1 MKRIQTFMISAAASL
16 AVVAALLS
24 PVLVPSVA
32 EAQIQRGIDAAQTSD
47 MSTAVNP
54 DDVVEKVVNIILFV
68 LGVLAV
74 IMIIFGGFRY
84 VTSGGDSNKLTSAK
98 NTILY
103 SVIGLIVALFA
114 YAIVNWVVKQVQ

>member
-1 MKRIQTFMISAAASL
+1 MKRIRTFITSVVASL

-24 PVLVPSVA
+24 PVLVPSTA
-32 EAQIQRGIDAAQTSD
+32 EAQIQKGINAARTDD
-47 MSTAVNP
+47 MSSAVEP
-54 DDVVEKVVNIILFV
+54 ESIVQRVVDIILFV

-74 IMIIFGGFRY
+74 IMIIVGGFRY

-103 SVIGLIVALFA
+103 AVIGLIVALFA
-114 YAIVNWVVKQVQ
+114 YAIVKWVVKQVQ

>member
-1 MKRIQTFMISAAASL
+1 MKRIRTFITSAVASL

-24 PVLVPSVA
+24 PALVPSTA
-32 EAQIQRGIDAAQTSD
+32 EAQIQKGIDAARTND
-47 MSTAVNP
+47 MSSAADPESIVQ
-54 DDVVEKVVNIILFV
+54 KAVNIILFV

-74 IMIIFGGFRY
+74 IMIIVGGFRY

-103 SVIGLIVALFA
+103 AVIGLIVALFA

>member
-1 MKRIQTFMISAAASL
+1 MKRVRTFITSAVASL

-24 PVLVPSVA
+24 PVLVPSTA
-32 EAQIQRGIDAAQTSD
+32 EAQIQKGINAARTDD
-47 MSTAVNP
+47 MSSAADPESIVQ
-54 DDVVEKVVNIILFV
+54 KVVNIILFV

-74 IMIIFGGFRY
+74 IMIIVGGFRY

-103 SVIGLIVALFA
+103 AVIGLIVALFA

>member
-1 MKRIQTFMISAAASL
+1 MKRIRTFITSAVASL

-24 PVLVPSVA
+24 PVLVPSTA
-32 EAQIQRGIDAAQTSD
+32 EAQIQKGINAARTDD
-47 MSTAVNP
+47 MSSAVEP
-54 DDVVEKVVNIILFV
+54 ESIVQKVVNIILFV

-74 IMIIFGGFRY
+74 IMIIVGGFRY

-103 SVIGLIVALFA
+103 AVIGLIVALFA

>member
-1 MKRIQTFMISAAASL
+1 MKRIRTFITSAVASL

-24 PVLVPSVA
+24 PVLVPSTA
-32 EAQIQRGIDAAQTSD
+32 EAQIQKGINAARTDD
-47 MSTAVNP
+47 MSSAADPESIVQ
-54 DDVVEKVVNIILFV
+54 KVVNIILFV

-74 IMIIFGGFRY
+74 IMIIVGGFRY

-103 SVIGLIVALFA
+103 AVIGLIVALFA